1 MRENDNTF
9 LAWLEFCA
17 EKVNA
22 LEAEIHKQRAAGTD
36 EALKEALLDK
46 ASFIASLAREGQT
59 YLLGLDGDVRELA
72 KKNIGAFSENADWAL
87 KLNSYA
93 NMSALLYADEHQP
106 GAPNLLS
113 LFLEEMRSRLG

>member
-1 MRENDNTF
+1 MRENDNKF

-22 LEAEIHKQRAAGTD
+22 LEAEAAELQAKGDD
-36 EALKEALLDK
+36 EAYKDALLNK
-46 ASFIASLAREGQT
+46 AVFIASLAREGQT
-59 YLLGLDGDVRELA
+59 YLLGLDEAVRDFA

-87 KLNSYA
+87 KLKSYA
-93 NMSALLYADEHQP
+93 NMSSLLYSDEHQP

-113 LFLEEMRSRLG
+113 RFLEETRKKLS